1 MPPAREEVSALRYVR
16 SRPGPAQAS
25 WLDVFRA
32 LRHRTLNRLQVAHGW
47 AQLGEEEAA
56 RSALEEYLLEEQ
68 RLSALLAS
76 ATRRDQRTLLTL
88 LARCERAGRPV
99 RLTGA
104 VRTYGRAE
112 AAAGVTALQ
121 RIVAGNGREAVE
133 IALQS
138 EGVRVQVIEGGSQGV
153 R

>member
-1 MPPAREEVSALRYVR
+1 MRYVR

-56 RSALEEYLLEEQ
+56 RAALEEYLLEEQ
-68 RLSALLAS
+68 RLTALLS
-76 ATRRDQRTLLTL
+76 SVSRRDQRMLLTL
-88 LARCERAGRPV
+88 LARCEREGRPL
-99 RLTGA
+99 RITGTA
-104 VRTYGRAE
+104 RRYERSQ
-112 AAAGVTALQ
+112 AAAGLAALQ
-121 RIVAGNGREAVE
+121 RVVSTSGLGTVE
-133 IALQS
+133 IVLLPD
-138 EGVRVQVIEGGSQGV
+138 GVRVQVVEGGSQGV